1 MKNPKILKFKD
12 GEFEMEIPYF
22 EDEETVWLSLNQ
34 IAELFE
40 RNRSSI
46 SRQINQIFKEE
57 NTEKQYAQNAHC
69 NARYSQ
75 IPFSD
80 KPVKHFNLDVILE
93 VGKRIKS
100 SRGMLIKALVEEQ
113 TKAAPFNHLSD
124 KIIIY
129 DDGIN
134 KYELNLSLKEETIWT
149 NQAQI
154 ADIFDTTQQNVSL
167 HINNILEDKELDD
180 SVHKD
185 SLYTA
190 PDGKQYLVTFYNLDM
205 ILAVGY
211 RVKTTKAIFLRRW
224 VSEVFKQYLKDLYE
238 SKGPNCIICR
248 NEILELQR
256 DVKQLQLES
265 RHEITYFPGDQLRGF
280 IEIKRFLETAK
291 EEIILVD
298 NYIGHKYDDVLL
310 GIKVKKTIITNIKNK
325 KIETCDNYTVIKTN
339 ELHDRYVLVDDV
351 CYKFGSSLEQVG
363 EKLSS
368 SGKITDTFLINSI
381 KNLKNNVVQKE
392 VKKHNNFKDD

>member
-1 MKNPKILKFKD
+1 MKSTKTLKFKD
-12 GEFEMEIPYF
+12 KEFELEIPYF
-22 EDEETVWLSLNQ
+22 TEEEPIWLSLNQ

-46 SRQINQIFKEE
+46 SRQINKIFKEE
-57 NTEKQYAQNAHC
+57 NIEKQYAQNAHY
-69 NARYSQ
+69 NAHYSQ

-80 KPVKHFNLDVILE
+80 KPVKLFNLDVILE
-93 VGKRIKS
+93 VGERIKS
-100 SRGMLIKALVEEQ
+100 PRGLMLKSLVNEQ
-113 TKAAPFNHLSD
+113 LKPTTFDHLSD

-129 DDGIN
+129 DDGVN
-134 KYELNLSLKEETIWT
+134 KYELNLSLKEETIWA
-149 NQAQI
+149 NQTKI
-154 ADIFDTTQQNVSL
+154 ADIFETTQQNVSK

-190 PDGKQYLVTFYNLDM
+190 PDGKQYLVTFYSLDM

-211 RVKTTKAIFLRRW
+211 RVKTTKAIFFRRW
-224 VSEVFKQYLKDLYE
+224 VSEVFKQYLKELYE

-265 RHEITYFPGDQLRGF
+265 RQEITYFPGDQLRGF

-298 NYIGHKYDDVLL
+298 NYLGHKYDDVLSNL
-310 GIKVKKTIITNIKNK
+310 NVKKTIITNFKNK
-325 KIETCDNYTVIKTN
+325 KIETCDNYIVIKTN
-339 ELHDRYVLVDDV
+339 EVHDRYVLVDDV
-351 CYKFGSSLEQVG
+351 CYKFGSSLEQIG

-368 SGKITDTFLINSI
+368 TGKITDLFLINSI

-392 VKKHNNFKDD
+392 VEKHKDINNH